1 MRTDIIK
8 IGTMQRPVPQTVR
21 DLGEWEK
28 CLWLQN
34 YLAVLQA
41 RAAPSL
47 SLPLSLSL
55 RSPPFHPPTT
65 PLLISNH
72 LESTSVHSIPVPT
85 AQNSRAICSA
95 APPPI
100 IAATRRCCAA
110 AALRR

>member
-47 SLPLSLSL
+47 SPPLSLSL
-55 RSPPFHPPTT
+55 RSPPCHPHPP
-65 PLLISNH
+65 LRISNH
-72 LESTSVHSIPVPT
+72 LDSTSVDSISAPT

-95 APPPI
+95 APPPR
-100 IAATRRCCAA
+100 IAAPHRCCAA